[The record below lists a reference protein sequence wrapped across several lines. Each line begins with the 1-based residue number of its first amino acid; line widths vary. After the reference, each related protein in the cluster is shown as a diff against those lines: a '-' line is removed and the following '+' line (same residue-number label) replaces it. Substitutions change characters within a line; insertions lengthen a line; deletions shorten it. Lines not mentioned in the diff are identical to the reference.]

1 MQKIRTSLLCV
12 SAAIVVGLGSSA
24 MAADIA
30 VDSEPMADWTSLRI
44 GIGGGYGMIL
54 HDGFLDVEGVVAD
67 DDGPDEDFSH
77 FLDLNDLGD
86 GSGLGTVEVGFDFQL
101 GERIVAGIQGDYT
114 FANFNSEASDYT
126 CRDDGGLDVDCTGLR
141 AQVDTDSM
149 WTVAARLGVL
159 SSPETLW
166 YGLIGWT
173 SAKVDARG
181 QLLAALDDDDP
192 IDVLTPDIFD
202 DDDRVDGITF
212 GGGIETMLSQN
223 FTLKLEG
230 RYTKLGDIKDSVVY
244 PDDDEPELEG
254 VDSEV
259 DAEID
264 EYHYDFDSDILSV
277 RAVLSWRLP
286 IF

>member
-12 SAAIVVGLGSSA
+12 SAAIIMGLGSSA

-44 GIGGGYGMIL
+44 GIGGGYGMVL
-54 HDGFLDVEGVVAD
+54 HDGFLEVEGAVED
-67 DDGPDEDFSH
+67 DDPVVEEDFSN
-77 FLDLNDLGD
+77 FLDLDDLGD
-86 GSGLGTVEVGFDFQL
+86 GSGLATVEVGFDFQL
-101 GERIVAGIQGDYT
+101 GERIVFGIQGDYT

-126 CRDDGGLDVDCTGLR
+126 CRDDLDIECTGLR
-141 AQVDTDSM
+141 AEVDTDSM
-149 WTVAARLGVL
+149 WTAAARLGFL

-181 QLLAALDDDDP
+181 QLLAAEEDDDP
-192 IDVLTPDIFD
+192 IDVLTPDIFN

-212 GGGIETMLSQN
+212 GGGIETMLTQN

-230 RYTKLGDIKDSVVY
+230 RYTKFGDIKDSVVFA
-244 PDDDEPELEG
+244 DGSELDLTGDEI
-254 VDSEV
+254 

-264 EYHYDFDSDILSV
+264 EYHYDFDSSMLSV